1 MNNSDRDFERFKNAC
16 NKIEELSC
24 DLEDAKEENRNLCTK
39 VVELEARLAL
49 SISYQA
55 KAVSLQPEHTGAT
68 DLNLNEYQI
77 QSKKNSKVVM
87 TKETASLMILGLGIA
102 GEAGEVA
109 DWIKKLV
116 RDNAY
121 TFFTPKRRH
130 ELRLELGDVLW
141 YVANIADQADMTLEE
156 VAQANIEKLIAINK
170 AKQGEE

>member
-1 MNNSDRDFERFKNAC
+1 MNDKDFERFKNVC
-16 NKIEELSC
+16 SKVEELSF

-39 VVELEARLAL
+39 IVELEARLAL
-49 SISYQA
+49 SINYQA
-55 KAVSLQPEHTGAT
+55 KAVSLQPEHTGAV

-87 TKETASLMILGLGIA
+87 TKDTVSLMILGLGIVEE
-102 GEAGEVA
+102 GGEVA
-109 DWIKKLV
+109 GWIKKLV

-121 TFFTPKRRH
+121 TFFTPKRRQ
-130 ELRLELGDVLW
+130 ELKLELGDVLW

-156 VAQANIEKLIAINK
+156 VAQANLEKLIAINK